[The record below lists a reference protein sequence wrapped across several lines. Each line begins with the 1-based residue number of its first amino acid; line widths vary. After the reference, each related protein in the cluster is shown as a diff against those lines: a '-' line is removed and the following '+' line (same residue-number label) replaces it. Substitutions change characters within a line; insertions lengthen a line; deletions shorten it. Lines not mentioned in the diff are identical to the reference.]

1 MKTKQ
6 PQTAEGAL
14 ETAIDRTLAS
24 LPTAEVST
32 DGAIISV
39 NEAWAEVVGSKA
51 GELAGIS
58 LSTWAAADSDAWDP
72 GASGSRFPVTIEG
85 QGPLS
90 AVTLAVEANGCT
102 VALMEDSAPAASSSD
117 ATLDAFSRSLAVI
130 EFEVDGTIIT
140 ANENFCAATGYALN
154 EIVGQHHRLFCGDEV
169 AASDGYA
176 GFWRAL
182 ADGEFQEGEFRR
194 VTKAGEEL
202 WLRATYN
209 PILDSDGRP
218 TRIVKVAS
226 DITTEKQAAIV
237 TGAKVAALDRSQA
250 VIEFEIDGTIVAAND
265 NFCAAT
271 GYSLDEIVGQHHR
284 LFCGDELV
292 ASEEY
297 SDFWRALADGKFQE
311 GEFRRVT
318 KAGEELWLRASYNP
332 ILDSEGRAARIV
344 KVASD
349 ITFEKQSA
357 LVTGAKLAALDRSQA
372 VIEFEVDGTIITA
385 NENFCAATGY
395 SLDEIVGQHHRLFCG
410 DELVASE
417 EYSDFWRALADG
429 KFQEGEFRRVTKA
442 GEELWLRASY
452 NPILDSEGRAARI
465 VKVASDITFEKQS
478 ALVTGAKL
486 AALDRSQAVIE
497 FEIDGTIITANEN
510 FCAATGYALDE
521 IVGKHHRMFCSDEF
535 ARSPEY
541 GELWQGLARGEYQD
555 GLVER
560 ISSSGDTLWLQ
571 ATYNPILGDDGH
583 AIRAVKFASDTTS
596 QVESE
601 RAREA
606 EERERSEALQSAVS
620 RLLGVVFQAGKG
632 DLTAEVPDLGE
643 GPVGELGR
651 SFAAMLQDLRNLVGQ
666 VVTSTAAVSEGA
678 TEIDSEV
685 TNMARRTER
694 LGATSEEMSANVEEL
709 TASIASIARSGRDA
723 DELAK
728 AASGDAQ
735 TGTHAVQ
742 ESLDAMDTINGSAT
756 EIGEIV
762 KVISEIASQTNLL
775 AFNAAIEAARA
786 GQHGRGFAVVADE
799 VRKLAERSSDATKE
813 ISKLITEST
822 TRIARGAKVSE
833 NAAGA
838 FRQIAERVEQTYAAI
853 NQIATGAEEQSSAA
867 SEVNSGIQAVSEET
881 ERSAHSCEQIAQ
893 TCSTLS
899 TDAMALRELVERFQ
913 V

>member
-90 AVTLAVEANGCT
+90 AVTLSVEANGCT

-117 ATLDAFSRSLAVI
+117 ATLEAFSRSLAVI

-226 DITTEKQAAIV
+226 DITTEKQAALV
-237 TGAKVAALDRSQA
+237 TGAKVAALARSRA
-250 VIEFEIDGTIVAAND
+250 VIEFEIDGTILAAND

-349 ITFEKQSA
+349 ITFEKQA
-357 LVTGAKLAALDRSQA
+357 
-372 VIEFEVDGTIITA
+372 
-385 NENFCAATGY
+385 
-395 SLDEIVGQHHRLFCG
+395 
-410 DELVASE
+410 
-417 EYSDFWRALADG
+417 
-429 KFQEGEFRRVTKA
+429 
-442 GEELWLRASY
+442 
-452 NPILDSEGRAARI
+452 
-465 VKVASDITFEKQS
+465 

-497 FEIDGTIITANEN
+497 FEIDGTIITANES